1 MVVSAVSGV
10 TNLLETCM
18 NKAKVGDLKFKS
30 EIDDIFKKHI
40 GIINQF
46 VSKKSGAELTI
57 FIEKQLNKAEKLL
70 KGISLVNEITPNIYS
85 KIIVIGEMLS
95 SKLMNEIFINKKL
108 TIFYRRR
115 PRISSLQLQYP

>member
-1 MVVSAVSGV
+1 MKILKFGGTSIANQLCISNIIDIVKNESKCVVVVSAVSGV

-46 VSKKSGAELTI
+46 ISKKDRSEL
-57 FIEKQLNKAEKLL
+57 
-70 KGISLVNEITPNIYS
+70 IYS
-85 KIIVIGEMLS
+85 LKRNLV
-95 SKLMNEIFINKKL
+95 KRKTF
-108 TIFYRRR
+108 
-115 PRISSLQLQYP
+115 